1 MFGSQTACPE
11 IGSSLLWWIPV
22 TQEEAQGVNFDTYHQ
37 IGGVEN
43 SLRKSVGSVT
53 SCDKL
58 FRLIVYGLYNRILLI
73 ESQV

>member
-37 IGGVEN
+37 IGGWKTPYAKVLAE
-43 SLRKSVGSVT
+43 VT
-53 SCDKL
+53 SCGQPVVINY
-58 FRLIVYGLYNRILLI
+58 FV
-73 ESQV
+73 